1 MAMKFGFSRKV
12 RIVPPVPSTEAG
24 VSQHPTLFWQLHVT
38 ASTDFSAQS
47 TSERVESKANFPI
60 PNVSGYQARKSLC
73 ALPLPALAHTHG
85 DGAFSSAG
93 RHSAQPLELHYI
105 QSSKAAIC
113 RKLMSCKQ
121 HCAAASLKRA
131 RSAHCRYNYCVW
143 TKGAGDGA
151 GVLWLRSQAS
161 CDQDKGQHNEL
172 TQPNLSC
179 ISNHLHRA
187 KILHLYP
194 RLCAFDG
201 THSSLL

>member
-1 MAMKFGFSRKV
+1 MLTWWICHPACLSGQNCKSDKHLDSVCGSASCLPSERTCFGTTMAMKFGFSRKV

-131 RSAHCRYNYCVW
+131 RSAHCRYNYCV
-143 TKGAGDGA
+143 
-151 GVLWLRSQAS
+151 
-161 CDQDKGQHNEL
+161 
-172 TQPNLSC
+172 
-179 ISNHLHRA
+179 
-187 KILHLYP
+187 
-194 RLCAFDG
+194 
-201 THSSLL
+201 